1 MTNGVHVQGEAA
13 DLAVYLGQSQ
23 GSDPSWLLETLA
35 GFVLSYDRAVQ
46 VLLSKVPTHHSVST
60 CILACLMLSCT
71 RAGRYGQPCV
81 LDAAISDFNTLR
93 VQRVSDSPSVDR
105 VKAGRAAPAQVPT
118 NGALRPKCD
127 R

>member
-60 CILACLMLSCT
+60 LH
-71 RAGRYGQPCV
+71 PCMPHAV
-81 LDAAISDFNTLR
+81 LHTCWTIWSTM
-93 VQRVSDSPSVDR
+93 
-105 VKAGRAAPAQVPT
+105 
-118 NGALRPKCD
+118 RPRCSHL
-127 R
+127 